1 MNTELMNRKTAETFT
16 GKPSRKEAEKAVAT
30 LLMWAGDDPAREGL
44 KDTPKRVVDAYLEMF
59 SGYAYDPKVILG
71 KTFANVDNYN
81 EIVLLKDIAFES
93 CCEHHILP
101 IIGVAHIAYVSK
113 DRLVGLSK
121 LARLIDV
128 FAKRLQTQEG
138 MTSQIIRALEE
149 VLSPVGAMVIIEAQH
164 SCMSIRGVHKSSA
177 ITVTEK
183 FTGCFVEGA
192 MQDRVYK
199 LISNKKSF

>member
-1 MNTELMNRKTAETFT
+1 MNTELMNHKIAEAFT

-101 IIGVAHIAYVSK
+101 VIGVAHIAYVSK

-121 LARLIDV
+121 LSISYCVCFKFLA
-128 FAKRLQTQEG
+128 TP
-138 MTSQIIRALEE
+138 
-149 VLSPVGAMVIIEAQH
+149 LSILGNTPAVPA
-164 SCMSIRGVHKSSA
+164 
-177 ITVTEK
+177 
-183 FTGCFVEGA
+183 
-192 MQDRVYK
+192 
-199 LISNKKSF
+199 SFN